1 MMIPKIISVFKRL
14 DYKVAKRA
22 RKLPL
27 LQKVDGWLSTL
38 LEQMNYA
45 HWMTRREEGYN
56 SKLGDLVAGK
66 GLTSQQKKE
75 VRDFWAP
82 YMPKV
87 DYRTH
92 AYILEKTGRFE
103 PQLFPAGFYYLHVD
117 KFFNDWD
124 MALQLDNKC
133 LYPKIF
139 KGIPLPHS
147 LCFRMNR
154 LWYDGEYNPVSEQ
167 DIIRLMQAE
176 KECFIKVARD
186 SYCGKGVVYVNIAE
200 HGSTRELQ
208 EILHEH
214 DADIVIQRGLTQ
226 SEFER
231 KLNPSSVNTLRV
243 LSLLQRNGEVKI
255 YSRVQRM
262 GAGGA
267 KVDNLFHG
275 GATVGV
281 KPDGRFN
288 AVGYDLEGNTLP
300 EHPSSHTRFDGLVLP
315 SLDKAEALVRRAH
328 HCIPYFRLCSWDV
341 AFDEHDEPVLIEAN
355 MQHGGQTLHILNNGP
370 LFGDDLPL
378 ILDEV
383 FGKRK

>member
-1 MMIPKIISVFKRL
+1 MMILKIISVFRRL
-14 DYKVAKRA
+14 DNKVVRHIHKLSPL
-22 RKLPL
+22 RKI
-27 LQKVDGWLSTL
+27 DGWLYAL
-38 LEQMNYA
+38 FAQMNQVHY
-45 HWMTRREEGYN
+45 MVRREEGYN
-56 SKLGDLVAGK
+56 RTLGNLVTGK
-66 GLTSQQKKE
+66 GLSRRQKKE
-75 VRDFWAP
+75 VHDFWAP
-82 YMPKV
+82 YMHDV

-103 PQLFPAGFYYLHVD
+103 PQIFPAGFYYLHVD

-124 MALQLDNKC
+124 MALHLDNKC

-139 KGIPLPHS
+139 KGISLPHS
-147 LCFRMNR
+147 VCFRMNR

-167 DIIRLMQAE
+167 DAIRLMQAE

-186 SYCGKGVVYVNIAE
+186 SYCGKGIVYVNIAE
-200 HGSTRELQ
+200 HGGTQDLQ

-214 DADIVIQRGLTQ
+214 DEDIVVQRGLTQ
-226 SEFER
+226 SAFER
-231 KLNPSSVNTLRV
+231 SFNPSSVNTLRV
-243 LSLLQRNGEVKI
+243 LSLLRRDGEVKI

-281 KPDGRFN
+281 KADGRFN
-288 AVGYDLEGNTLP
+288 TVGYDLAGNTLP
-300 EHPSSHTRFDGLVLP
+300 EHPTSHTRFDGLVLP
-315 SLDKAEALVRRAH
+315 SLDKAEALVRKAH
-328 HCIPYFRLCSWDV
+328 RCIPFFRLCSWDV
-341 AFDEHDEPVLIEAN
+341 AFDEHDDPVLIEAN
-355 MQHGGQTLHILNNGP
+355 MQHGGLTLHILNNGP

-383 FGKRK
+383 FGKK